1 MSTQANV
8 ADQVIAD
15 ALVSQYEEAYVDYL
29 DAHGLELEA
38 RLKAAL
44 RVGDLG
50 ERLRTAGLLAR
61 MEQIHEDYR
70 ECS

>member
-8 ADQVIAD
+8 AYQVIAD
-15 ALVSQYEEAYVDYL
+15 ALVSQYEEAYVDHL
-29 DAHGLELEA
+29 DAHGLELED

-61 MEQIHEDYR
+61 MELIHEDCR

>member
-1 MSTQANV
+1 MSTQAEA
-8 ADQVIAD
+8 ADQRTAD
-15 ALVSQYEEAYVDYL
+15 ALVAQYEDAYVEYL

-38 RLKAAL
+38 RLNAAL
-44 RVGDLG
+44 RVNDLG
-50 ERLRTAGLLAR
+50 ERLRCAGLRAR

>member
-1 MSTQANV
+1 MSTQAEA
-8 ADQVIAD
+8 ADQRTAD
-15 ALVSQYEEAYVDYL
+15 ALVAQYEDAYVEYL
-29 DAHGLELEA
+29 DAHGIELED

-44 RVGDLG
+44 RVNDLG
-50 ERLRTAGLLAR
+50 ECLRRAGLRAR

>member
-1 MSTQANV
+1 MSTQAEA
-8 ADQVIAD
+8 ADQRTAD
-15 ALVSQYEEAYVDYL
+15 ALVAQYEDAYVEYL
-29 DAHGLELEA
+29 DAHGLELED

-44 RVGDLG
+44 RVNDLG
-50 ERLRTAGLLAR
+50 ERLRSAGLRAR

>member
-1 MSTQANV
+1 MSTQTEG
-8 ADQVIAD
+8 ADQRTAD
-15 ALVSQYEEAYVDYL
+15 ALVAQYADAYVEHL
-29 DAHGLELEA
+29 DAHGLELED

-44 RVGDLG
+44 RVNDLG
-50 ERLRTAGLLAR
+50 ERLRSAGLRAR